1 MWRTVSSKKTPM
13 LGKIEGRRRRGQQRI
28 RWLDG
33 ITDSTDMSLSKL
45 RELVMDREACSPWGC
60 RVRREWATELNWTE
74 LNIISLFSKAEH
86 KAHTHTCTH
95 IHTYKYMLIFQRNI
109 IILLAL
115 WIISILD
122 MLNNYKLNNE
132 KQDIILNNIK
142 LIHFI
147 MFSVMCI
154 TRCIL

>member
-1 MWRTVSSKKTPM
+1 MVGWHH
-13 LGKIEGRRRRGQQRI
+13 
-28 RWLDG
+28 WLDG
-33 ITDSTDMSLSKL
+33 NEFEQAPGVGDRPGSLLQFMGLQSQTRL
-45 RELVMDREACSPWGC
+45 SNWI
-60 RVRREWATELNWTE
+60 ELNWAEYYIIIRKSRTQGSHTDIYTYIQIYA
-74 LNIISLFSKAEH
+74 NISK
-86 KAHTHTCTH
+86 
-95 IHTYKYMLIFQRNI
+95 KYYT

-115 WIISILD
+115 QIISILD

-147 MFSVMCI
+147 MFSVTCI

>member
-1 MWRTVSSKKTPM
+1 MVGWHH
-13 LGKIEGRRRRGQQRI
+13 
-28 RWLDG
+28 WLDG
-33 ITDSTDMSLSKL
+33 HEFEQAPGVGDGQGGLQSMGLQSQTRMSN
-45 RELVMDREACSPWGC
+45 W
-60 RVRREWATELNWTE
+60 TELNWTE
-74 LNIISLFSKAEH
+74 LNIISLFSEAEH
-86 KAHTHTCTH
+86 KAHTHTYTH

>member
-1 MWRTVSSKKTPM
+1 MVGWHH
-13 LGKIEGRRRRGQQRI
+13 
-28 RWLDG
+28 WLDG
-33 ITDSTDMSLSKL
+33 NEFEQAPGVGDRPGSLAS
-45 RELVMDREACSPWGC
+45 CSSWGC
-60 RVRREWATELNWTE
+60 RDRRDWATELNWTE
-74 LNIISLFSKAEH
+74 LNIISLFTKAEH
-86 KAHTHTCTH
+86 KAHTQTYIH
-95 IHTYKYMLIFQRNI
+95 IYIQIYANISKKYYT

-115 WIISILD
+115 QIISILD

-147 MFSVMCI
+147 MFSVTCI